1 MTEQEYIETLPEDQQ
16 QYISHMREAMA
27 RSGVST
33 PESMTIAI
41 LLDGQV
47 VPTDMTL
54 AIIWQMNTPNYQR
67 VALDEVGETEV
78 STVFMTTGFPGF
90 NGPPRHFETM
100 TFGPDGS
107 KTPGRYLT
115 LEEAKA
121 GHASVVEK
129 LKRRHA

>member
-67 VALDEVGETEV
+67 VARRGQ
-78 STVFMTTGFPGF
+78 S
-90 NGPPRHFETM
+90 R
-100 TFGPDGS
+100 S
-107 KTPGRYLT
+107 RQRGREI
-115 LEEAKA
+115 EEATC
-121 GHASVVEK
+121 
-129 LKRRHA
+129 LKNG